1 MSDIE
6 PEGPAGSPIPAERLE
21 ALVDL
26 ALRGGDPADAS
37 PNERSFVGM
46 VRLVRECVAA
56 DAAEWPSGVP
66 SRSLDRA
73 KSLAS
78 MLPQPGPSG
87 LRSWWDRA
95 VAAVASCLHDDLTM
109 LAGVGLRRGGAV
121 RQASF
126 EAETRGV
133 RVAIDLEIE
142 RLTSPERG
150 RVRGQVSAEGGNT
163 GAATATFVRDGAAE
177 TSAVVDRDG
186 FFEFEIPAG
195 RGDLA
200 IHLGEAGAVVL
211 PDLEIP

>member
-1 MSDIE
+1 MSDIG
-6 PEGPAGSPIPAERLE
+6 PEHSGGSPIPAERIE

-26 ALRGGDPADAS
+26 ALRGGDPVDATPS
-37 PNERSFVGM
+37 ERSLVGL

-56 DAAEWPSGVP
+56 DAAELPGGVP
-66 SRSLDRA
+66 SRAVERA
-73 KSLAS
+73 RSLAS
-78 MLPQPGPSG
+78 LLPQQGPSG

-95 VAAVASCLHDDLTM
+95 VATVASCIHDDLTA
-109 LAGVGLRRGGAV
+109 LAGVGLRRGGSV

-126 EAETRGV
+126 EAQTRGA

-150 RVRGQVSAEGGNT
+150 RVRGQVSSDDAAA
-163 GAATATFVRDGAAE
+163 GAATATFVQHGVAA
-177 TSAVVDRDG
+177 TVAVIDRDG

-200 IHLGEAGAVVL
+200 VHLGEAGAVVL

>member
-6 PEGPAGSPIPAERLE
+6 PEGPTGSPIPAERLE
-21 ALVDL
+21 ALVDF
-26 ALRGGDPADAS
+26 ALRGGDPGDAPS
-37 PNERSFVGM
+37 NERSFVGM

-66 SRSLDRA
+66 IRSLDRA

-78 MLPQPGPSG
+78 MLPQSGPSG
-87 LRSWWDRA
+87 VRAWWDRTI
-95 VAAVASCLHDDLTM
+95 AAVASCLHDDLTM

-150 RVRGQVSAEGGNT
+150 HIRGQVSVDEGNT
-163 GAATATFVRDGAAE
+163 SAATATFVQEGVA
-177 TSAVVDRDG
+177 TTIAVVDGDG